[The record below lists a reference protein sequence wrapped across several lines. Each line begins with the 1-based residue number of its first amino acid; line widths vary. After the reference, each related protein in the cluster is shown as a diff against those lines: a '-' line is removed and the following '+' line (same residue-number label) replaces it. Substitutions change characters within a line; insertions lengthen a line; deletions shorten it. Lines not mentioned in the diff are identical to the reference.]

1 MIARLLPYPA
11 LAAALFAMWLLLAQS
26 ISPGQLLLGAAV
38 AVFGTRITASLNPRP
53 ARVYSWRKV
62 VHLAYLVSL
71 DILRS
76 NVAVAWIVL
85 TRKAKRRSGF
95 IRLDLE
101 LRDEVG
107 LAVLALI
114 ITATPGTAWVQ
125 FDRTTGALLI
135 HVFDLV
141 DEEEWIMLL
150 RTRYEALL
158 MEIFEP

>member
-1 MIARLLPYPA
+1 MIARLVPYPA

-38 AVFGTRITASLNPRP
+38 ALLGTRLSASLNPRR
-53 ARVYSWRKV
+53 ARVHSWGKV
-62 VHLAYLVSL
+62 VRLACLVSI

-76 NVAVAWIVL
+76 NAAVAWIIL
-85 TRKAKRRSGF
+85 SRKAKRRSGF
-95 IRLDLE
+95 IRLDLR
-101 LRDEVG
+101 LRDDVG

-135 HVFDLV
+135 HVFDLI

-158 MEIFEP
+158 IEIFEP

>member
-1 MIARLLPYPA
+1 MIARLVPYPA

-38 AVFGTRITASLNPRP
+38 ALFGTRITASLNPRR
-53 ARVYSWRKV
+53 ARVYNWGKV
-62 VHLAYLVSL
+62 IRLAYLVSI

-76 NVAVAWIVL
+76 NAAVAWIIL
-85 TRKAKRRSGF
+85 SRNAKRRSGF
-95 IRLDLE
+95 IRLDLR
-101 LRDEVG
+101 LQDEVG

-135 HVFDLV
+135 HVFDLI

-158 MEIFEP
+158 IEIFEP